1 MSPLRPPHLLP
12 APLPVFNLN
21 TSDVVA
27 GAIGG
32 GEFERTVLPNGLRVI
47 TSTMP
52 HTYAVSS
59 VLIVGAG
66 SRYETD
72 EHAGVSHLFE
82 HMLFKGTPKRPK
94 PRDISGEI
102 ESVGGTIN
110 AYTDR
115 EFTGYWCKMALTHYR
130 RGIDVLAD
138 IVQNPLFRANDISQE
153 KHVVLEEI
161 RAAHDSPAA
170 TTSMLL
176 DSTMWPDQPLGRDVA
191 GSEETVN
198 SITRDEMLAYH
209 DKQYVGG
216 NMVLAVAGNV
226 EHGDIVDQ
234 AAETLGG
241 LHSGEPSEMYGYE
254 DNLRGPAVGI
264 QFRDLEQ
271 LHIAMAFEGVDVRD
285 PRRHALRLMSIVLGG
300 SMSSRLFEEV
310 RENRGLVYSIGS
322 SVMSLTD
329 CGVLDIDTAVEPA
342 LADEALRVILDE
354 LIKMRQGVTES
365 ELHDAR
371 ELAKGRLL
379 LGMEESR
386 AVANSLAAQ
395 DMQSDRISTLA
406 ERIAH
411 YDAVTLDDVR
421 SVANDVITPDKLAM
435 AAVGP
440 VRESEPYAQLLSF

>member
-1 MSPLRPPHLLP
+1 MSLLSTIG
-12 APLPVFNLN
+12 LN
-21 TSDVVA
+21 ASDLIT
-27 GAIGG
+27 GAIGT

-47 TSTMP
+47 TSKMP

-82 HMLFKGTPKRPK
+82 HMLFKGTPTRTK

-115 EFTGYWCKMALTHYR
+115 EFTGYWCKMALPHYR
-130 RGIDVLAD
+130 RGINVLAD
-138 IVQNPLFRANDISQE
+138 IVQNPLFRDNDIVQE

-176 DSTMWPDQPLGRDVA
+176 DSTMWPDQPLGRDIA

-198 SITRDEMLAYH
+198 SITRDEMLLYH

-216 NMVLAVAGNV
+216 NMALAVAGNV
-226 EHGDIVDQ
+226 EHADVVDQ
-234 AAETLGG
+234 AAETLGA
-241 LHSGEPSEMYGYE
+241 LHSGDPSSMYGYE
-254 DNLRGPAVGI
+254 DNLRGPAVSV
-264 QFRDLEQ
+264 QYRDLEQ
-271 LHIAMAFEGVDVRD
+271 LHIAMAFEGVDVSD
-285 PRRHALRLMSIVLGG
+285 QRRHALRLMSIVLGG

-310 RENRGLVYSIGS
+310 RENRGLVYSIGA
-322 SVMSLTD
+322 SVMSLSD
-329 CGVLDIDTAVEPA
+329 CGVLDVDTAVEPA
-342 LADEALRVILDE
+342 LADEALRVILEE
-354 LIKMRQGVTES
+354 LIKMRQGVTEA

-386 AVANSLAAQ
+386 AVANSLATQ
-395 DMQSDRISTLA
+395 DIQRDHISTLA
-406 ERIAH
+406 DRIAL
-411 YDAVTLDDVR
+411 YDAVTLDDVQ
-421 SVANDVITPDKLAM
+421 SVANDVITPEKLAM

-440 VRESEPYAQLLSF
+440 VRDAEPYAQLLRF

>member
-1 MSPLRPPHLLP
+1 MPRL
-12 APLPVFNLN
+12 
-21 TSDVVA
+21 TSSNSNASELVT
-27 GAIGG
+27 GAIGT

-47 TSTMP
+47 TSKMP

-82 HMLFKGTPKRPK
+82 HMLFKGTPMRPK

-115 EFTGYWCKMALTHYR
+115 EFTGYWCKMALPHYR

-138 IVQNPLFRANDISQE
+138 IVQNPLFRDNDIVQE

-176 DSTMWPDQPLGRDVA
+176 DSTMWPDQPLGRDIA

-198 SITRDEMLAYH
+198 SITRDEMLQYH

-216 NMVLAVAGNV
+216 NMALAVAGNV
-226 EHGDIVDQ
+226 EHADVVDQ
-234 AAETLGG
+234 ATETLGA
-241 LHSGEPSEMYGYE
+241 LHLGDPSTMYGYE
-254 DNLRGPAVGI
+254 DNLHGPAVSV
-264 QFRDLEQ
+264 QYRDLEQ
-271 LHIAMAFEGVDVRD
+271 LHIAMAFEGVDVSD
-285 PRRHALRLMSIVLGG
+285 QRRHALRLMSIVLGG

-342 LADEALRVILDE
+342 LADEALQVILEE
-354 LIKMRQGVTES
+354 LVKMRQGVTES

-386 AVANSLAAQ
+386 AVANSLATQ
-395 DMQSDRISTLA
+395 DMQRQHLSTLA
-406 ERIAH
+406 DRIAL

-440 VRESEPYAQLLSF
+440 VRDADPYAKLLRF